1 MSFYLFTEEAEK
13 KLSSPAFTVY
23 WLLNS
28 YGLENAEEIAKEM
41 DKLVDKWQY
50 WQTSEKH
57 EREIR
62 RGITK
67 FLVKSEKDPAK
78 VTEEVNNILRVLK
91 DGSK

>member
-1 MSFYLFTEEAEK
+1 
-13 KLSSPAFTVY
+13 
-23 WLLNS
+23 
-28 YGLENAEEIAKEM
+28 M
-41 DKLVDKWQY
+41 DKLFDKWQY